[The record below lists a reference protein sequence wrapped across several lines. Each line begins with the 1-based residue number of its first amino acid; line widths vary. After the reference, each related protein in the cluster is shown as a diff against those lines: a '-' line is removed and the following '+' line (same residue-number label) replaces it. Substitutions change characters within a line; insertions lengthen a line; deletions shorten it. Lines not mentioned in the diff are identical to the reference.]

1 MPHYRI
7 NAPGQHGQ
15 NVNRLHEDA
24 RDYIKKVRRSV
35 RFPLTPGDY
44 EPETYRGAR
53 HYAIR
58 VRTWA
63 NVPVEE
69 RGGPAGVDRY
79 APLPT
84 DIAIHCV
91 LANHGPVANIYSVV
105 LDPDDIV
112 KWSSPRDGARFRKD
126 VLKGMINP

>member
-15 NVNRLHEDA
+15 NVKRLHEDA
-24 RDYIKKVRRSV
+24 RDYIKEVYSPV
-35 RFPLTPGDY
+35 RFPLTPGDH
-44 EPETYRGAR
+44 EPKTYRGTR
-53 HYAIR
+53 HFAIR
-58 VRTWA
+58 IRTWA

-69 RGGPAGVDRY
+69 RGSPAGGDRY
-79 APLPT
+79 TPLPT

-105 LDPDDIV
+105 LDPGDIV
-112 KWSSPRDGARFRKD
+112 QWSSPRGGAQFRKN
-126 VLKGMINP
+126 VLKRMINP